1 MMKKTIIVLTLLLSA
16 NAFAD
21 DPAWW
26 SDSKCRETR
35 NKSYASLMLLGFKSH
50 DAIKKIDEEFKTCIC
65 WAGDET
71 RMAVQSLVENHE
83 IEMMSSGRILTVPIQ
98 YGRDFGISI
107 SGSSGKCY
115 LDAWKPEICKN
126 AAFMSEAEQ
135 SFRVYHT
142 YDEKL
147 DLCVFDF
154 SKTNNNNEVSK

>member
-1 MMKKTIIVLTLLLSA
+1 MKKTMLLLSLLYSI

-26 SDSKCRETR
+26 SDSKCRENR
-35 NKSYASLMLLGFKSH
+35 NKSQASLMLQGFKTN
-50 DAIKKIDEEFKTCIC
+50 DAIKKADEEFKTCIC

-71 RMAVQSLVENHE
+71 RLAVQSLVKNHE
-83 IEMMSSGRILTVPIQ
+83 IEMMSNDRILTVPIQ

-107 SGSSGKCY
+107 SGSSSECY
-115 LDAWKPEICKN
+115 LDIWKPEICKN
-126 AAFMSEAEQ
+126 AAFMSEAKQ

-142 YDEKL
+142 YDEKR

-154 SKTNNNNEVSK
+154 SKTN